1 MTALHAVAA
10 TLALL
15 ALGLTLLSLNVSRL
29 RLKHRVSFGDGGHK
43 DLLLA
48 VRAHGNTLEQ
58 ALLYAPLALAH
69 ALLAPA
75 ATALAL
81 GCGATFVVAR
91 VLHAAGLFG
100 RQLRLRQL
108 AHLASVAVQGVL
120 AVVLLG
126 LVLGAAGA

>member
-69 ALLAPA
+69 ALLA
-75 ATALAL
+75 
-81 GCGATFVVAR
+81 
-91 VLHAAGLFG
+91 AGLFG

-126 LVLGAAGA
+126 LAARAAGA